1 MIGAAATPP
10 CTINV
15 PAITE
20 QADGSG
26 VQTGHVKGS
35 CTFAW
40 HSRNEIWYKDR
51 WQILGS
57 NKHAGGVA
65 GAIVTQPVDRED
77 YGEYGLYQERVVVYE
92 GNAVRVVIRGPI
104 SYVR

>member
-1 MIGAAATPP
+1 MVSAP

-26 VQTGHVKGS
+26 IQTGHVTGS
-35 CTFAW
+35 CPFAW

-51 WQILGS
+51 WHVLGV
-57 NKHAGGVA
+57 NYHQGGAAGEYVS
-65 GAIVTQPVDRED
+65 QPVDRED
-77 YGEYGLYQERVVVYE
+77 YGEYGLYQERVVVLDSK
-92 GNAVRVVIRGPI
+92 GVVRVTIRGPVSDI
-104 SYVR
+104 G